1 MMMLRRRCEGRVPRH
16 DSSLRRRQV
25 GFTLVE
31 LLVTIAIIGTL
42 VALLLPAVQ
51 SAREAARRVQCTN
64 NLKNLTLGILNHES
78 SVGRLPSSGW
88 YGSWTGDP
96 DRGSGADQPGGW
108 LYVTLPYLEQHALHA
123 AGLGQTGEARFRA
136 LAIRDATPLVVMNCP
151 SRRTG
156 GPYANPVTAASA
168 GFRPRSGDG
177 MGGSSGYDADSR
189 AHGDYAISVGDQTG
203 YDQHCQVISDREY
216 GQPPSPS
223 FPPSTADFTGITYC
237 GNAVAL
243 RQVSD
248 GLSHTLCLGERW
260 VPPASYEVDLHWL
273 ADDWAMYS
281 SFQDDLVRSTYYDGT
296 KPTHVPRRD
305 EDDVSDLYER
315 SIDEIGPREL
325 FGSAHPAGCLLSHCD
340 GSVVLLPFEVDAE
353 VFRQLGH
360 REDAGSPASAAALH
374 AE

>member
-1 MMMLRRRCEGRVPRH
+1 MTMQRRRCERRLSRGDADLRQGR
-16 DSSLRRRQV
+16 V

-31 LLVTIAIIGTL
+31 LLVTIAIIGAL

-108 LYVTLPYLEQHALHA
+108 LYVTLPYLEQQLLHA
-123 AGLGQTGEARFRA
+123 AGLGQTGEARFEA
-136 LAIRDATPLVVMNCP
+136 LANRDATPLVVMNCP

-156 GPYANPVTAASA
+156 GPYANPITAASA

-177 MGGSSGYDADSR
+177 LGGSSGYDADRR

-203 YDQHCQVISDREY
+203 FDQHCQVISDREY
-216 GQPPSPS
+216 GAPPAPS
-223 FPPSTADFTGITYC
+223 FPPPSSDFNGITYC

-243 RQVSD
+243 RQIGD

-273 ADDWAMYS
+273 ADDWSMYS

-296 KPTHVPRRD
+296 TPTHVPRRD
-305 EDDVSDLYER
+305 EDDVSDLYEN
-315 SIDEIGPREL
+315 SIDETGPREL
-325 FGSAHPAGCLLSHCD
+325 FGSAHPAGCLISRCD

-353 VFRQLGH
+353 AFRQLGH
-360 REDAGSPASAAALH
+360 RDDGGDTATATALL
-374 AE
+374 AK